1 MSLVPFYKSISL
13 NEAFQSEIL
22 RKVANSQVLEPH
34 ETLSSYGIEKN
45 ITFKDLKN
53 RFGNSENRRRNSFA
67 SIMPRW
73 IDYAKVTD
81 DDFIGPLTA
90 KEAFA
95 FLKSSQNVGRFYGFW
110 FLKDEWVAFSVGNAF
125 KRIFKKEN
133 TINYGDFKR
142 LIADGIISKE
152 EVETHGKGYWENVKI
167 PQGYYDYRRVPASVT
182 KKEYVVNPV
191 RIKEFNLE
199 GAQVYLLDTEKFSN
213 LQLKNRRNDF
223 RLGSNFYHS
232 KKDRTEQYKEL
243 ANANR
248 SNRKKILEKRK
259 SESYNDPNRKFLEIL
274 GEKYVEWLESLDL
287 SDKRIQEKAYSLQS
301 IAKEMLSIFKSY
313 RDLYEELYRMNKG
326 YSYEGIDGLKK
337 RETNILQRIIKMGA
351 FFQSEQNKKEEQE
364 EK

>member
-1 MSLVPFYKSISL
+1 MSLVPFYKSNSL
-13 NEAFQSEIL
+13 NEAFQSDIL

-34 ETLSSYGIEKN
+34 ETLTSYGIEKN

-53 RFGNSENRRRNSFA
+53 KFGNSEYRRRNAFA
-67 SIMPRW
+67 SMMPRW

-81 DDFIGPLTA
+81 DDFTGPLTA

-110 FLKDEWVAFSVGNAF
+110 FLKDEWAAFSVGNVF

-133 TINYGDFKR
+133 TINYGDFKK

-152 EVETHGKGYWENVKI
+152 EVETRGKSYWESVKI
-167 PQGYYDYRRVPASVT
+167 PQGYYDYRRIPTSVT

-191 RIKEFNLE
+191 RIKEFGLE
-199 GAQVYLLDTEKFSN
+199 GAQVYLLDSEKISG
-213 LQLKNRRNDF
+213 LQIRSRRNDL
-223 RLGSNFYHS
+223 RLGADFYRS
-232 KKDRTEQYKEL
+232 KEDRTEQYKEL
-243 ANANR
+243 AHTNI

-259 SESYNDPNRKFLEIL
+259 SESYNDPNRKVMEFI

-287 SDKRIQEKAYSLQS
+287 SDKRNQERAYSLQS
-301 IAKEMLSIFKSY
+301 IAKEMFNIFKSY
-313 RDLYEELYRMNKG
+313 RELYEELYRMNKG

-337 RETNILQRIIKMGA
+337 RESSLLQRVIKMA
-351 FFQSEQNKKEEQE
+351 TFFQAEQMKREEQE

>member
-1 MSLVPFYKSISL
+1 MSLVPFYKSNSL
-13 NEAFQSEIL
+13 NEAFQSDIL

-34 ETLSSYGIEKN
+34 ETLTSYGIEKN

-53 RFGNSENRRRNSFA
+53 KFGNSDYRRRNAFA
-67 SIMPRW
+67 SMMPRW
-73 IDYAKVTD
+73 IDYAKITD

-110 FLKDEWVAFSVGNAF
+110 FIGDEWVAFSVGNVF

-133 TINYGDFKR
+133 TVNYGDFKK

-152 EVETHGKGYWENVKI
+152 EVETRGKSYWESVKI

-191 RIKEFNLE
+191 RIKEFDLE
-199 GAQVYLLDTEKFSN
+199 GSQVYLLDTTNFSSS
-213 LQLKNRRNDF
+213 LLRGRRNDF
-223 RLGSNFYHS
+223 RSDSDFYRS
-232 KKDRTEQYKEL
+232 KEDRDEQYKEL
-243 ANANR
+243 AHTNR
-248 SNRKKILEKRK
+248 ANRKKILEKRK
-259 SESYNDPNRKFLEIL
+259 SESYNDPNRKFMEIL

-287 SDKRIQEKAYSLQS
+287 TDKRTQERAYSLQS
-301 IAKEMLSIFKSY
+301 TVKEMLGIFKSY
-313 RDLYEELYRMNKG
+313 RELYEELYRMNQG

-337 RETNILQRIIKMGA
+337 RETNLLQRIIKMGA
-351 FFQSEQNKKEEQE
+351 FFQSEQNKREEQE